1 MNTGPVRYI
10 TVFGL
15 GHLRPAPGTWGSL
28 PPVLLAGAL
37 IAAGLGPSQQPLLYN
52 GSLGCVFL
60 FFCWACVGQGDAA
73 EAKFGRKD
81 PSNAVA
87 DETAGQCLP
96 LLGLPLS
103 AVATPQIALFTLVYA
118 FLCFRLL
125 DIVKPWPAYRLQSL
139 PGGWGILVDDL
150 FAGLYAAA
158 LIQLTARLVM
168 TV

>member
-1 MNTGPVRYI
+1 MNTGRVRLI

-15 GHLRPAPGTWGSL
+15 GHMRPASGTLGSL
-28 PPVLLAGAL
+28 PPVILAGAL
-37 IAAGLGPSQQPLLYN
+37 MAAGLGPNAQPLIYN
-52 GSLGCVFL
+52 GLLVLVLL
-60 FFCWACVGQGDAA
+60 FFCWACITQGDAA

-81 PSNAVA
+81 PSQAVA

-96 LLGLPLS
+96 LLALP
-103 AVATPQIALFTLVYA
+103 AEATAIPLITVFTLAYA

-125 DIVKPWPAYRLQSL
+125 DIVKPWPAHRLQSL

-158 LIQLTARLVM
+158 FVQVTARVVLQA
-168 TV
+168 